1 MKIQRFRH
9 TSILCARLINY
20 TSPFISG
27 DICCWKVSFSHQTS
41 WQVRPQ
47 GRRVCQSLL
56 KQYWQEIRT
65 ERCSSSQNINATSC
79 ASFYLSSNLK
89 PSAPE
94 QKPWPAELLSS
105 SGFPQ
110 GSCGSLGHGGIQNT
124 AWKIHLMQ
132 NPKGRWLRTMNI
144 FWQCLSQE
152 HVSKDSTHS
161 ATCNAAPLK
170 HFLCSPTWV
179 NFCVQRR
186 RCPAKPVLCHSSAFL
201 RLPLCSKP
209 GSFKSGQTAVGS

>member
-65 ERCSSSQNINATSC
+65 ERCSSSQNCQQNINATSC

-94 QKPWPAELLSS
+94 QKPWPAAPLFLWFS
-105 SGFPQ
+105 SGKLWLIGPWWHSEHGVKNPFNAEPQ
-110 GSCGSLGHGGIQNT
+110 RQVAEN
-124 AWKIHLMQ
+124 
-132 NPKGRWLRTMNI
+132 N
-144 FWQCLSQE
+144 E
-152 HVSKDSTHS
+152 Y
-161 ATCNAAPLK
+161 
-170 HFLCSPTWV
+170 FLAMPFTGA
-179 NFCVQRR
+179 RE
-186 RCPAKPVLCHSSAFL
+186 
-201 RLPLCSKP
+201 
-209 GSFKSGQTAVGS
+209 